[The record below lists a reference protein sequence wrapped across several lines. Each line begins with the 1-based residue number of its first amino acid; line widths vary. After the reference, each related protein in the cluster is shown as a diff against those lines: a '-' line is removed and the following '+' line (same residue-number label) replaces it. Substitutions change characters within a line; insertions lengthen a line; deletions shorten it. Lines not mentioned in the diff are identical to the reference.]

1 MRNGLLPMLERN
13 MALKEAPE
21 RWQNNT
27 CVRALVPLGVPCRRN
42 TLAHAALMH
51 AHAPLHG
58 SVDEFD
64 VVVAF
69 EERVFDQIIDGTRA
83 HAHLCT
89 HANCF
94 P

>member
-1 MRNGLLPMLERN
+1 
-13 MALKEAPE
+13 MAL
-21 RWQNNT
+21 T
-27 CVRALVPLGVPCRRN
+27 
-42 TLAHAALMH
+42 H
-51 AHAPLHG
+51 AHTPLHC

-83 HAHLCT
+83 RAHLCT
-89 HANCF
+89 RATCF